1 MLNIIIPD
9 HLGECMD
16 QAIAD
21 LLAKQEITETL
32 YRIARGTDRGDV
44 ELYASGFHEDGE
56 DYHGLVNGPV
66 RHILANLAGS
76 KLLFT
81 QHAISNVLIEFDG
94 GDLAW
99 VESLFTSF
107 HQGRNADGS
116 LRDEA
121 LRGRYFDRFERRGGA
136 WKIARRVVLWDWS
149 QVLPSAGDTWFDLMR
164 RRPGTEDRYIFGRR
178 DREDMVYTR
187 RLPPGFA

>member
-1 MLNIIIPD
+1 
-9 HLGECMD
+9 MD
-16 QAIAD
+16 NAVTA

-44 ELYASGFHEDGE
+44 ELYASGFHDDGE
-56 DYHGLVNGPV
+56 DYHGLLNGPV
-66 RHILANLAGS
+66 RRILDNLANS

-81 QHAISNVLIEFDG
+81 QHTISNVLIEFE
-94 GDLAW
+94 GDDIAW

-107 HQGRNADGS
+107 HQGRNDDGS

-121 LRGRYFDRFERRGGA
+121 LRGRYFDRFERRGGR

-149 QVLPSAGDTWFDLMR
+149 AVVPSSEDTWFDLMR
-164 RRPGTEDRYIFGRR
+164 RRAGTEDKFIFGRR

-187 RLPPGFA
+187 HLPAGFA